1 MRTVASF
8 QWGGTSISACQL
20 TILKVYR
27 MLEILKTK
35 VLEFKTFKI
44 KSVKIKIRRHAGA
57 TGASA
62 DISADARSEGRRKY
76 RQRTP
81 RRLKRGMFQPMVS
94 LVLSRFAMALGPWP
108 GAGRGRRLALRVR
121 LRGSGTSRLRGQTI
135 LPLALARERRRDPAG
150 LDPGARV
157 ELRAG
162 LALGAR
168 LELAARL
175 ELEPGRRLRPGLP
188 ELARF
193 AVIRPRFPM
202 GLRWRLG
209 PGRRW
214 PGTGRSTPRPTRPE
228 TPSSC
233 CPT

>member
-8 QWGGTSISACQL
+8 QWGGTSISARQL
-20 TILKVYR
+20 TVLKVYR
-27 MLEILKTK
+27 MLGILKTK
-35 VLEFKTFKI
+35 VLEFKIFRI
-44 KSVKIKIRRHAGA
+44 KSLKIKIRRHAGA

-76 RQRTP
+76 RQRPP

-108 GAGRGRRLALRVR
+108 GAGPGRRLVLRVR
-121 LRGSGTSRLRGQTI
+121 LRGSGTSCLRDQTI
-135 LPLALARERRRDPAG
+135 LPLATARGRPPEPAG
-150 LDPGARV
+150 LEPGARA
-157 ELRAG
+157 ELRAE
-162 LALGAR
+162 LVLGAR
-168 LELAARL
+168 LELAAGL

-188 ELARF
+188 GR
-193 AVIRPRFPM
+193 
-202 GLRWRLG
+202 

-214 PGTGRSTPRPTRPE
+214 PETGRSTPRRTRPE